1 MISAQEREQGS
12 AVLRPPSYEVG
23 EVGATTVAATPLL
36 ALPDYECFAGISQQ
50 VGELRRYVERQAQ
63 HQHAALLLGERGLRQ
78 EQVARVI
85 HRLSERRS
93 RPFVAVNAQTLSP
106 DELDHLLSGPNGVLG
121 NRTIGTIYLNDLIG
135 LVPLLQ
141 QRLAI
146 YLEEQRWRPADEAFG
161 PRLILATEWK
171 PGAMTAETRIAYGLI
186 EMLRPQSFLLRPLR
200 ERREDIPLISAIL
213 IQRIARQYVRP
224 VEEVTPGAM
233 RLLAQYHWEY
243 NIDEL
248 EGVLE
253 SVIAHLPPLEIDAK
267 HLPSALRHIT
277 LKVIPSHGIEL
288 EGTIDDFERRLI
300 EVALTQTGGN
310 QTRAA
315 KLLGLRVQTLN
326 AKIKRL
332 AIDGRRRTA

>member
-1 MISAQEREQGS
+1 MISAQEREQRA
-12 AVLRPPSYEVG
+12 AVSRPPSYQVG
-23 EVGATTVAATPLL
+23 EVGATTVAAAPLL
-36 ALPDYECFAGISQQ
+36 ALPDYECFAGISQH

-161 PRLILATEWK
+161 PRLILATEWR

-186 EMLRPQSFLLRPLR
+186 EMLRPQSFSLRPLR

-213 IQRIARQYVRP
+213 IHRIARQYMRP
-224 VEEVTPGAM
+224 VKEVTPGAM

-253 SVIAHLPPLEIDAK
+253 SVIAHLPPLEIEAK

-277 LKVIPSHGIEL
+277 LKVIPSQGIEL
-288 EGTIDDFERRLI
+288 EETIDDFERRLI